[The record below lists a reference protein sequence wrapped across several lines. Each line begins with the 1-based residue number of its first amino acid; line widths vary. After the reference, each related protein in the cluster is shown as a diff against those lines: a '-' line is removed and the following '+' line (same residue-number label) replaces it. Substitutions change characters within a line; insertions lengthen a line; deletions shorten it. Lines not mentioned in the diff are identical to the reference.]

1 MAKKK
6 LVGDPFFPDAH
17 LDIPDFEYD
26 IPPPKNDR
34 NPTVKVAKAA
44 VKGAISSF
52 KDSAFIKRLLRESL
66 PPVYGEIDDLRSQAQ
81 TGIKKLYN
89 SAAKEIKP
97 SLNELSRSV
106 EKLVPNERKKI
117 KAAVNKLSR
126 WTTADGTASRSEAD
140 ESDQREK
147 NIALELGRIFSSQSE
162 QQQAISIEQRSE
174 ERAERRV
181 RDAIDFNRHKDSLGA
196 LNQISTSVQ
205 GLDSYQTRV
214 TSQYQKKSL
223 ELQMRSYWLATDA
236 FKQQKK
242 DAERMTAELTAI
254 TKNTALPEFVKLKQ
268 NEAWREHVR
277 NRFINDASTG
287 LSAGLFGK
295 RANFVGNFFN
305 NIGRTVKD
313 KATEAAGV
321 FSQAAMGAEAAGMV
335 GEMNK
340 GTGGS
345 AKESVAGLA
354 GSVGAQTLALKAGRK
369 VREKIEANPRAN
381 KAVKDLEYNVRNVPQ
396 ALSKYA
402 NTDKY
407 DDGLVTRALKGVLR
421 AGMGSLSPDMRM
433 QTDSLL
439 NSDPNNANGLRAGA
453 QFNNQNSKSLNEI
466 IPGYLARIFRE
477 LQVIRTGDNKIGL
490 TTYDFTKNRFL
501 DSGKVS
507 RNILKTLTG
516 DVSKQAHQERVDRIM
531 ETIGADK
538 ELDESTRKALAEALT
553 KENFKGTKLDPEFL
567 TKSSSYSKNDKIK
580 KNADKIAA
588 LFKKYFG
595 VKGYDQDGKPIMAN
609 DLETSEKINNIN
621 KEMGRLG
628 MDFNDARVVIQEL
641 INIGQYQELRN
652 IGILDEDKRSV
663 DMNKLIELYSYGS
676 EKPKSFGVGGR
687 NVFSTIAENSS
698 KSGGQQTINNYQQKT
713 SDGLGG
719 KGKEEITKAMQQFG
733 SKIDD
738 LVKVTSESK
747 NNDYSTNA
755 SSSLDKIAEYTKTTN
770 DILTRIQNVLDERLK
785 IVINRMPAGDE
796 SGGLRG
802 KLQNIDMAALRAAAG
817 ERLDTISG
825 SAKNIYNKTIGR
837 GLNMI
842 KPVTSS
848 IGKLNKF
855 WWNSTAKPLAKG
867 VAKTAGIAGRVATDQ
882 ILKIRDIYIDGENE
896 PRLLVAKL
904 KAGQYFNAKTGEV
917 IRKIHEIKDGVRD
930 AEGNMVLTVEEVSK
944 AYTRNAKGGVVSVAK
959 ELFSNVFSGIGK
971 FQGFMH
977 RTITIPA
984 VRAALAITKGTF
996 TLGRNLFDQ
1005 ATDIYVKGESE
1016 PTLLAI
1022 TMRAGG
1028 YVSKVSKK
1036 VITRPSQIDG
1046 PVLDKDGNIVLSDDM
1061 LKKGI
1066 VDKNGRSVGSPLA
1079 NFGRF
1084 IGAGVRTAF
1093 NVARKVTG
1101 GINNF
1106 FNGALGK
1113 GGEMLGDIFSKFS
1126 NALGGGKSYDVLV
1139 EIKNLLDKRLPQA
1152 KAKNKFLDLD
1162 GDGIRDGSTQDILKK
1177 RGENKGDKERG
1188 LDKDNLGGVVDSGR
1202 ENTIDRITNG
1212 VGSVKDKIKDWMGM
1226 GDGVDVDIDGDKRRK
1241 RRKRKVRMGRAAQAA
1256 KKVGGAGLEAGKSI
1270 AGRAAGTAA
1279 GGAIGKAATTAAG
1292 GLSSAAGGLG
1302 SAAMTAGGFLARNAL
1317 KVAGGVGTAYG
1328 LYSAYDNASKGNY
1341 GSAALDLGLA
1351 GVSGAAMLG
1360 GTAGLAGLGSAAL
1373 TAGGAVLSGAAALFS
1388 APVVLSGLAIA
1399 GAAYGGYKL
1408 YKYLTKPNMKPLSR
1422 LRMAQYGFGTD
1433 DADYL
1438 GKVQAFEKEM
1448 RQYVRFDEDK
1458 AKLEIDDEKASKL
1471 ISFFDFQAQDRD
1483 QLNNWMMWVQKRFKP
1498 VFLTHMTALKSMG
1511 KEDSLFSVDELETEI
1526 QSKYLNMVKF
1536 PDGPYTE
1543 MASPFPG
1550 LKKLEVGSA
1559 VVKYVTKLADEE
1571 IAKKLEEDKN
1581 KKKGTLEAGAAA
1593 AATTAESA
1601 RSKLGLNDNKDDIN
1615 AAAIDK
1621 ANESMLTKFARGVK
1635 DSILSVPI
1643 LKVSATALTII
1654 GKTAGKWMGFGV
1666 EADEAV
1672 RFKTYGLIEMD
1683 RLKVIGLRN
1692 LEEYMAKNIKFNSD
1706 GSAKW
1711 EGSLADALNECK
1723 ADFGISSKTDEQ
1735 AKAWMK
1741 WFGERFSPTYL
1752 AYMSYLRQATGKDK
1766 QSDCEKSL
1774 KPEDRA
1780 DIAAKVAAMDVWSKT
1795 TSPWRDYKLSTDAT
1809 SVKVNI
1815 QLLDS
1820 QSKDSKLN
1828 EKKSAASKPSTGLA
1842 AALNKDPSKKDDAAV
1857 PATPAKPATPSTGL
1871 GGATGAPAG
1880 AAGGVA
1886 AVAAAPDQEGETKPP
1901 AQSAVGQPAASG
1913 AGSSPG
1919 KSAGGPLRD
1928 GSGADKSITFYKNAK
1943 LNGVNPAVLKLFKG
1957 MVEEYAEKTGKTVR
1971 VNDGFRTFEEQKA
1984 LHEKD
1989 PKKAAAPGRSLH
2001 ESGLAID
2008 IDSAVADEMEK
2019 MGLMRKYGFT
2029 RPIGGEPWHLEP
2041 SGIQMD
2047 RKGAVKDSSK
2057 AEQLV
2062 NASPGKGGGGWGT
2075 NPNAGKYSRN
2085 DGLAKSLFEEG
2096 NGATTVAEQEMAGLP
2111 VSKVNGS
2118 TNDII
2123 SRLKERGMG
2132 TGGAGAGGA
2141 GGSTGLNTPA
2151 GDAVTTNKDTKPGTA
2166 LGYGNTPAGTG
2177 KSGYAAVKDTIAE
2190 ASKLVGVDEK
2200 TMVTKAALESSFN
2213 PNAKAGTS
2221 NASGLYQFVPGT
2233 WNEMMAKYGK
2243 RYGIPPGTP
2252 PTDVRANAILAAQY
2266 MKDNESTLS
2275 NAKGGGAIN
2284 GTDRYMAH
2292 FFGPGG
2298 ASQMIKADPNA
2309 TAASV
2314 LPKAAASNRE
2324 TFYDANGRP
2333 RTVAEVRSFLDKKVN
2348 SALKNH
2354 GIDES
2359 QFGNTTAVAQGP
2371 ADGTAQQSQ
2380 GNPNIVK
2387 ASFNPASTSTSPI
2400 ALPANRVTPEA
2411 IAAKEREKQRMA
2423 LNDALKPAAMSRA
2436 PQLPEPMQV
2445 QQRMDSNLNTSG
2457 PNKIMSDQLTVQ
2469 KEIATTLK
2477 DILGKMDF
2485 TELKNALAN
2494 IAGGAGGDAPK
2505 SKAEEAAMKQGTP
2518 GKSDR
2523 PTVDRTP
2530 SPIGF
2535 SRMT

>member
-6 LVGDPFFPDAH
+6 LVGDPFFPDEH
-17 LDIPDFEYD
+17 LDIPDFDYK
-26 IPPPKNDR
+26 IPEPKNDR
-34 NPTVKVAKAA
+34 NPTVKIAKAA
-44 VKGAISSF
+44 VKGAVSSF

-66 PPVYGEIDDLRSQAQ
+66 PPVYGEIDDMRSQAE

-117 KAAVNKLSR
+117 KAAVSKIAR
-126 WTTADGTASRSEAD
+126 WTSADSAGTRTEAD
-140 ESDQREK
+140 EADQREK

-174 ERAERRV
+174 DRAEKRI
-181 RDAIDFNRHKDSLGA
+181 RDAIDFNRHKTSQAA
-196 LNQISTSVQ
+196 LNQISTSLQ
-205 GLDSYQTRV
+205 GLDTYQTRV

-254 TKNTALPEFVKLKQ
+254 TKNTALPEFVKLKK

-277 NRFINDASTG
+277 NRFISEASTG

-305 NIGRTVKD
+305 NLGNKVKD
-313 KATEAAGV
+313 KAVEAAGV
-321 FSQAAMGAEAAGMV
+321 FSQAASGAEAASMV
-335 GEMNK
+335 GEMSK
-340 GTGGS
+340 DSGGS
-345 AKESVAGLA
+345 AKESAAGLA

-369 VREKIEANPRAN
+369 VREKLEANPRAN

-407 DDGLVTRALKGVLR
+407 DDGVFTRAVKGLLR

-477 LQVIRTGDNKIGL
+477 LQVIRTGDNRIGL

-516 DVSKQAHQERVDRIM
+516 DVSKQAHQERVSRIM

-538 ELDESTRKALAEALT
+538 ELDESTRTALAEALT

-580 KNADKIAA
+580 KNADKIAS

-595 VKGYDQDGKPIMAN
+595 VKGYDQEGKPIMAN

-628 MDFNDARVVIQEL
+628 MDFNDARVIIQEL

-663 DMNKLIELYSYGS
+663 DMNKLIELYSYGAD
-676 EKPKSFGVGGR
+676 KPKSYGVGGR
-687 NVFSTIAENSS
+687 NVFSTIAENSG
-698 KSGGQQTINNYQQKT
+698 KAGGSQTINNYQQKS
-713 SDGLGG
+713 SDGLDG
-719 KGKEEITKAMQQFG
+719 KGRQEITDAMKQFG

-747 NNDYSTNA
+747 QNDYATNTA
-755 SSSLDKIAEYTKTTN
+755 SGIDKIAEHTKTTN
-770 DILTRIQNVLDERLK
+770 EILERIQNVLDERLK
-785 IVINRMPAGDE
+785 IVINRMPAGE
-796 SGGLRG
+796 EGGIAGLRNR
-802 KLQNIDMAALRAAAG
+802 LRNVDMTAIRSAAG

-842 KPVTSS
+842 KPVTSRFS
-848 IGKLNKF
+848 KLNKF

-867 VAKTAGIAGRVATDQ
+867 VVKTAGFAGRVATDQ

-896 PRLLVAKL
+896 PRLLAVKL
-904 KAGQYFNAKTGEV
+904 KAGQYVNAKTGEV
-917 IRKIHEIKDGVRD
+917 IKKIHEIKDGVRD
-930 AEGNMVLTVEEVSK
+930 LEGNIVLAADEVKK
-944 AYTRNAKGGVVSVAK
+944 AYTRNASGGIVSVTK
-959 ELFSNVFSGIGK
+959 EFLSNVFSGIGK

-984 VRAALAITKGTF
+984 VRAALTIGKTSFNLA
-996 TLGRNLFDQ
+996 RNLFDQ
-1005 ATDIYVKGESE
+1005 ATDIYVKGEAE
-1016 PTLLAI
+1016 PALLAI

-1028 YVSKVSKK
+1028 YVSKVSQK

-1046 PVLDKDGNIVLSDDM
+1046 PVLDKEGNIVLSEDM

-1101 GINNF
+1101 GINSF

-1113 GGEMLGDIFSKFS
+1113 GGEMLGDFFGKLS

-1139 EIKNLLDKRLPQA
+1139 EIKNLLDKRLPQS

-1177 RGENKGDKERG
+1177 RGEKKDNKDDKS
-1188 LDKDNLGGVVDSGR
+1188 DSTNLGGVVDSGR
-1202 ENTIDRITNG
+1202 ENTIDRIANG
-1212 VGSVKDKIKDWMGM
+1212 VGSVKDKVKDWLGM
-1226 GDGVDVDIDGDKRRK
+1226 GDGVDVDIDADKRRR

-1256 KKVGGAGLEAGKSI
+1256 KRAGGGVLDAGKSI
-1270 AGRAAGTAA
+1270 AGRAAGTAT
-1279 GGAIGKAATTAAG
+1279 GAAVGKAATTAAG
-1292 GLSSAAGGLG
+1292 GLSSAASGLG
-1302 SAAMTAGGFLARNAL
+1302 GAAMTAGGFLARNAL

-1388 APVVLSGLAIA
+1388 APVVLGALAVG

-1422 LRMAQYGFGTD
+1422 MRMAQYGFGTD

-1448 RQYVRFDEDK
+1448 KQYVRYDEDK
-1458 AKLEIDDEKASKL
+1458 AKLEIDDDKASKL

-1498 VFLTHMTALKSMG
+1498 VFLTHMSALKSLG
-1511 KEDSLFSVDELETEI
+1511 KEDSIFSVDELETAI

-1536 PDGPYTE
+1536 PEGPYGE

-1550 LKKLEVGSA
+1550 LKKLEVGHA
-1559 VVKYVTKLADEE
+1559 VVKYVTKLAEEE
-1571 IAKKLEEDKN
+1571 IAKKIEEDKT
-1581 KKKGTLEAGAAA
+1581 KTKGTLEAGAS
-1593 AATTAESA
+1593 AATTAEAA
-1601 RSKLGLNDNKDDIN
+1601 RSKLGLNDNKDEIN

-1635 DSILSVPI
+1635 DSLLAVPI
-1643 LKVSATALTII
+1643 LKISATSVSII
-1654 GKTAGKWMGFGV
+1654 GKTVGKWMGFGV

-1692 LEEYMAKNIKFNSD
+1692 LEEYMGKNLKFNSD

-1711 EGSLADALNECK
+1711 EGSLAEALSECK
-1723 ADFGISSKTDEQ
+1723 ADFGISSKTDQQ
-1735 AKAWMK
+1735 AKDWMK
-1741 WFGERFSPTYL
+1741 WFSERFTPTYL
-1752 AYMSYLRQATGKDK
+1752 AYMSYLRQATGKEK
-1766 QSDCEKSL
+1766 QADCEKSL

-1780 DIAAKVAAMDVWSKT
+1780 DIAAKVAAMDVWSKV

-1828 EKKSAASKPSTGLA
+1828 EKKSSATKPSTGLA
-1842 AALNKDPSKKDDAAV
+1842 AALNKDPKKEGNTPEAKPDKPAV
-1857 PATPAKPATPSTGL
+1857 PTTGL
-1871 GGATGAPAG
+1871 GGSGATSA

-1886 AVAAAPDQEGETKPP
+1886 AIASPEQEGETKPP
-1901 AQSAVGQPAASG
+1901 AQSAAGQPALSG
-1913 AGSSPG
+1913 SGGTPA
-1919 KSAGGPLRD
+1919 KAATGPLKD

-1943 LNGVNPAVLKLFKG
+1943 LNGVHPAVLKLFKG
-1957 MVEEYAEKTGKTVR
+1957 MVEEYAEITGKTVR
-1971 VNDGFRTFEEQKA
+1971 VNDGFRSFEEQKA

-1989 PKKAAAPGRSLH
+1989 PKKAAPPGSSLH

-2029 RPIGGEPWHLEP
+2029 RPVGGEPWHLEP
-2041 SGIQMD
+2041 AGIQMD
-2047 RKGAVKDSSK
+2047 RKGAKKDAGK
-2057 AEQLV
+2057 AEALV
-2062 NASPGKGGGGWGT
+2062 NSSPGKGGGGWGT

-2085 DGLAKSLFEEG
+2085 DGMAKRLFEEG
-2096 NGATTVAEQEMAGLP
+2096 NGANTIVEQEMAGLP
-2111 VSKVNGS
+2111 VSKVNGATS
-2118 TNDII
+2118 SGDLINK
-2123 SRLKERGMG
+2123 LKERGLG
-2132 TGGAGAGGA
+2132 TGSAAGGGA
-2141 GGSTGLNTPA
+2141 GGTGLATPA
-2151 GDAVTTNKDTKPGTA
+2151 SDAVANNKDSRPGTA
-2166 LGYGNTPAGTG
+2166 LGYGNTPNPSG
-2177 KSGYAAVKDTIAE
+2177 KGSGYAAVKDTISE

-2213 PNAKAGTS
+2213 PNARAGTS
-2221 NASGLYQFVPGT
+2221 NATGLYQFVPGT
-2233 WNEMMAKYGK
+2233 WNEMMRKYGK
-2243 RYGIPPGTP
+2243 KYGIPEGTP
-2252 PTDVRANAILAAQY
+2252 PTDARANAILAAQY
-2266 MKDNESTLS
+2266 MKDNEATLK
-2275 NAKGGGAIN
+2275 NARGGGAVN

-2298 ASQMIKADPNA
+2298 ATQMINADPNA
-2309 TAASV
+2309 IAASV
-2314 LPKAAASNRE
+2314 LPKSAASNKE

-2333 RTVAEVRSFLDKKVN
+2333 RTVAEVRSFLDNKVN
-2348 SALKNH
+2348 TALKKH

-2359 QFGNTTAVAQGP
+2359 QFGGETAVAKAPDSATTQP
-2371 ADGTAQQSQ
+2371 AQ

-2387 ASFNPASTSTSPI
+2387 ASFNPSTPSASPI

-2411 IAAKEREKQRMA
+2411 LAAKEREQQRMA
-2423 LNDALKPAAMSRA
+2423 LSQALKPATMLRA
-2436 PQLPEPMQV
+2436 PSIPEPMQV
-2445 QQRMDSNLNTSG
+2445 QQRMDSNQVSTGTKGVL
-2457 PNKIMSDQLTVQ
+2457 DEQLTVQ
-2469 KEIATTLK
+2469 KSIAETLTQ
-2477 DILGKMDF
+2477 ILQKMDF
-2485 TELKNALAN
+2485 SQIKDA
-2494 IAGGAGGDAPK
+2494 IAAAGKGSD
-2505 SKAEEAAMKQGTP
+2505 SSNTKAEDALLKQGTP

-2523 PTVDRTP
+2523 PTVERTP